1 MTNSRSKLATVATVL
16 GLTAVLA
23 AVKVREATAQV
34 PPVQLIQLGHG
45 FNPDADLKMK
55 ITGPTEVEQ
64 DRIVFQAGAETGWH
78 THPGPAIVIVTQG
91 ALTEYEDDGCR
102 IVLPTG
108 SVLFE
113 GEGKVHNLVNETG
126 GVSEVLGTLILP
138 AGSPLLVPAP
148 APAPSVCKAN
158 KKDARQ

>member
-1 MTNSRSKLATVATVL
+1 MTTNRRQLATVAAAL
-16 GLTAVLA
+16 GLTAVFA
-23 AVKVREATAQV
+23 GIKVQRATGQV

-45 FNPDADLKMK
+45 FTPDADLKLK

-64 DRIVFQAGAETGWH
+64 DRIIFQAGASTGWH

-102 IVLPTG
+102 TVLPVG

-113 GEGKVHNLVNETG
+113 REGKVHNLVNETG
-126 GVSEVLGTLILP
+126 GVSEILGTLILP
-138 AGSPLLVPAP
+138 VGSPLLIPAP
-148 APAPSVCKAN
+148 APVPAVCKADR
-158 KKDARQ
+158 KDARQ

>member
-1 MTNSRSKLATVATVL
+1 
-16 GLTAVLA
+16 
-23 AVKVREATAQV
+23 
-34 PPVQLIQLGHG
+34 
-45 FNPDADLKMK
+45 
-55 ITGPTEVEQ
+55 
-64 DRIVFQAGAETGWH
+64 
-78 THPGPAIVIVTQG
+78 
-91 ALTEYEDDGCR
+91 LTEYEDDGCR
-102 IVLPTG
+102 TVLPTG

-158 KKDARQ
+158 RKDARQ

>member
-1 MTNSRSKLATVATVL
+1 MTTNRRKLATVAAAL

-45 FNPDADLKMK
+45 FNPDADLKVK
-55 ITGPTEVEQ
+55 ITGPTDVEQ
-64 DRIVFQAGAETGWH
+64 DRIVFQAGADTGWH
-78 THPGPAIVIVTQG
+78 THPGPAIVIVTNG
-91 ALTEYEDDGCR
+91 ALTEYADDGCR
-102 IVLPTG
+102 TVLPTG

-113 GEGKVHNLVNETG
+113 SEGKVHNLVNETG

-148 APAPSVCKAN
+148 APTPSVCKADRKN
-158 KKDARQ
+158 ARQ